1 MTDWNNSCNYKYNY
15 NKPNISHS
23 KTYKGKYKTICD
35 GCLNPSNDK
44 QKTIKHQLCEK
55 PICPDIIEIYNKSE
69 CVYKPNF
76 KNSIKKDMKKIFKKD
91 NDTELHKPKLINCKK
106 KKIKINMNDY
116 HTDNENVNEND
127 RELHKPKIINC
138 KKEKIK
144 INMNHYHTDNDKD
157 KINEFISLL
166 TEKISYNI

>member
-1 MTDWNNSCNYKYNY
+1 
-15 NKPNISHS
+15 
-23 KTYKGKYKTICD
+23 
-35 GCLNPSNDK
+35 
-44 QKTIKHQLCEK
+44 
-55 PICPDIIEIYNKSE
+55 
-69 CVYKPNF
+69 
-76 KNSIKKDMKKIFKKD
+76 
-91 NDTELHKPKLINCKK
+91 
-106 KKIKINMNDY
+106 MNDY

-127 RELHKPKIINC
+127 RELHKPKLINCKKEKIKINMNHYHTDNENVNENDGELHKPKLINC